1 MTDSPAAP
9 EQTLGFQTEVKQLLH
24 LMVHSLYSNREI
36 FLRELISNAA
46 DACDKLRFEALSQPA
61 YYEDDPEPRIRID
74 FDSEARTLTVS
85 DNGIGMSRDEV
96 IANLGTIAR
105 SGTAEFLRQLTGDQ
119 QQDARLIGQFGVGFY
134 SAFIVAESVEV
145 RTRRAGLDASEG
157 VRWVSAGEGE
167 YTIAPLSQAARG
179 TEIRLQLK
187 EDAAEFADAFR
198 LRHLVRTYSDHIG
211 VPVQLPKPAAEG
223 ESEGEDAPAEADAT
237 PAWETV
243 NSASALWTRPAS
255 EISDEEYREFYKHVS
270 HDWQAPLAWTHNK
283 VEGKLEY
290 TSLLYLPASAPFD
303 LWQRDGVRGL
313 KLYVQRVFIMDG
325 AEQFLPMYLRF
336 VKGVLDSADLPLNVS
351 RELLQQNPATDSIRK
366 ALTKR
371 ALDTIERLAKQEP
384 AQYATFWTAFGA
396 VLKEGPGEDPANA
409 ERIARLLRFNTTR
422 SEGEAADRSLDD
434 YLREAPAGESH
445 IYYVLAET
453 AQAARQSPHLEVFR
467 QRGIE
472 VLLLGER
479 VDAWLTAHLHEY
491 EGKTFKDITDA
502 DLPLEADEDEASPA
516 APEGLIERL
525 QAALGE
531 RVESVRVSRRLVES
545 PSCLVRGADELNPQL
560 RELLKASGQEV
571 PGGKPLLEVNPE
583 HALLR
588 RLAQTEDEAAFDDLA
603 VVLLEQAR
611 LAAGEQP
618 AEPAEFVRRVNRLLA
633 S

>member
-1 MTDSPAAP
+1 MTDSPAAQ

-46 DACDKLRFEALSQPA
+46 DACDKLRFEALSHPE
-61 YYEDDPEPRIRID
+61 YYEDDPEPRIRIE
-74 FDSEARTLTVS
+74 FDREARTLTVR
-85 DNGIGMSRDEV
+85 DNGIGMSREEV

-119 QQDARLIGQFGVGFY
+119 QQDASLIGQFGVGFY
-134 SAFIVAESVEV
+134 STFIVAESVEV
-145 RTRRAGLDASEG
+145 RTRRAGLAADQG

-167 YTIAPLSQAARG
+167 YTIAPLEQAARG

-187 EDAAEFADAFR
+187 EDAAEFADSSR

-211 VPVQLPKPAAEG
+211 VPVQLPQPPAE
-223 ESEGEDAPAEADAT
+223 ESQDEDAPAEADAT
-237 PAWETV
+237 PGWETV

-336 VKGVLDSADLPLNVS
+336 IKGVLDSADLPLNVS

-366 ALTKR
+366 ALSKR
-371 ALDTIERLAKQEP
+371 ALDLIERLAKQEP
-384 AQYATFWTAFGA
+384 AQYATFWNAFGA

-434 YLREAPAGESH
+434 YLRDAPAGESH

-453 AQAARQSPHLEVFR
+453 PQAARQSPHLEVFR

-491 EGKTFKDITDA
+491 EGKAFKDITEA
-502 DLPLEADEDEASPA
+502 DLSLETGEDETPPT

-525 QAALGE
+525 QTALGD

-545 PSCLVRGADELNPQL
+545 PSCLVRGANELNPQL
-560 RELLKASGQEV
+560 RELLKASGQEM

-588 RLAQTEDEAAFDDLA
+588 RLAQTEDEAAFADLA

>member
-1 MTDSPAAP
+1 MTDSPAAQ

-46 DACDKLRFEALSQPA
+46 DACDKLRFEALSHPE
-61 YYEDDPEPRIRID
+61 YYADDPEPRIRIE
-74 FDSEARTLTVS
+74 FDREARTLTVR
-85 DNGIGMSRDEV
+85 DNGIGMNREEV

-119 QQDARLIGQFGVGFY
+119 QQDASLIGQFGVGFY
-134 SAFIVAESVEV
+134 STFIVAESVEV
-145 RTRRAGLDASEG
+145 RTRRAGLAADQG

-167 YTIAPLSQAARG
+167 YTIAPLEQAARG

-187 EDAAEFADAFR
+187 EDAAEFADSSR

-211 VPVQLPKPAAEG
+211 VPVQLPSPPAEEG
-223 ESEGEDAPAEADAT
+223 KDDDAPAEADAS

-325 AEQFLPMYLRF
+325 AEHFLPMYLRF
-336 VKGVLDSADLPLNVS
+336 IKGVLDSADLPLNVS

-366 ALTKR
+366 ALSKR
-371 ALDTIERLAKQEP
+371 ALDLIERLAKQEP
-384 AQYATFWTAFGA
+384 AQYATFWNAFGA

-434 YLREAPAGESH
+434 YLRDAPAGESH
-445 IYYVLAET
+445 LYYVLAET
-453 AQAARQSPHLEVFR
+453 PQAARQSPHLEVFR

-491 EGKTFKDITDA
+491 EGKAFKDITEA
-502 DLPLEADEDEASPA
+502 DLPLETSEDETPPT

-525 QAALGE
+525 QTALGE
-531 RVESVRVSRRLVES
+531 RVEAVRVSRRLVES
-545 PSCLVRGADELNPQL
+545 PSCLVRGANELNPQL
-560 RELLKASGQEV
+560 RELLKASGQEM

-588 RLAQTEDEAAFDDLA
+588 RLAQTEDEAAFADLA